1 MGWSVSLR
9 LGPRNASFKDRLRD
23 GEFLLGTFQKT
34 PHFHVTEVLS
44 MTPLDVVCLD
54 AEHAPFDRASLDQCQ
69 AIARANDFP
78 AVERIT
84 HNSPSAILDCLDRGA
99 AGVVIPHVR
108 NAQEARA
115 AAKACAYGEGG
126 RGFAG
131 STRAAGYATRPMGDI
146 LRAAKTQVSV
156 IAQIE
161 DPEALDEIDQI
172 AAVEGIDCLFIGRAD
187 LTVALGA
194 LSPKEPIVLEAVER
208 IVEAC
213 RKHDRA
219 CGMFVADLDEIPEW
233 RRKGASLFLLQSD
246 HAMMMA
252 GAKALRSTVGE

>member
-1 MGWSVSLR
+1 MSIR
-9 LGPRNASFKDRLRD
+9 LGPRNASFKDRLGM

-34 PHFHVTEVLS
+34 PHYHITEVLS
-44 MTPLDVVCLD
+44 MTPIDVVCLD

-78 AVERIT
+78 ALERIP
-84 HNSPSAILDCLDRGA
+84 HNTPAAILDCLDRGA

-108 NAQEARA
+108 TAAEAAA
-115 AAKACAYGEGG
+115 AAKACAYGAGG

-131 STRAAGYATRPMGDI
+131 STRAAGYATRPMADI
-146 LRAAKTQVSV
+146 LQAAKTQVSV
-156 IAQIE
+156 VAQIE
-161 DPEALDEIDQI
+161 DPEALDEIDAI
-172 AAVEGIDCLFIGRAD
+172 AAIPGIDCLFVGRAD

-194 LSPKEPIVLEAVER
+194 ASPKDDIVLDAVER
-208 IVEAC
+208 ILEAC
-213 RKHDRA
+213 RQHDRA
-219 CGMFVADLDEIPEW
+219 CGMFVADLAEIPEW

-252 GAKALRSTVGE
+252 GAKQLRASVGE

>member
-1 MGWSVSLR
+1 MSIR
-9 LGPRNASFKDRLRD
+9 LGPRCASFKDRLRQ
-23 GEFLLGTFQKT
+23 GEYLVGTFQKT
-34 PHFHVTEVLS
+34 PHFHITEVLG

-54 AEHAPFDRASLDQCQ
+54 AEHAPFDRQSLDQCQ

-78 AVERIT
+78 AVERIP

-108 NAQEARA
+108 NAAEAKA

-146 LRAAKTQVSV
+146 LEAAKTQVSV

-161 DPEALDEIDQI
+161 DPEALNEIDEIAQ
-172 AAVEGIDCLFIGRAD
+172 VEGIDCLFIGRAD

-194 LSPKEPIVLEAVER
+194 ATPKDQIVLDAVDK
-208 IVEAC
+208 IVDAC
-213 RKHDRA
+213 RRHDRT
-219 CGMFVADLDEIPEW
+219 CGMFVADLSEIPEW
-233 RRKGASLFLLQSD
+233 RKKGATLFLLQSD

-252 GAKALRSTVGE
+252 GAKQLRSIVGE